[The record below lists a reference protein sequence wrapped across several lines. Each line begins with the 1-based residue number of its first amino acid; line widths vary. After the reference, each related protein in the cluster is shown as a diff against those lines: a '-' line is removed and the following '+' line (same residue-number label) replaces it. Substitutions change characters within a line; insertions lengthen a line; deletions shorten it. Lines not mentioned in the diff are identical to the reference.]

1 MPDNSF
7 HRDASGR
14 LSFDL
19 FNVPSDRY
27 SEICD
32 DLEPVGKVTLN
43 PLIGQGYFVGHE
55 QDTDVERER
64 VPNPAH
70 G

>member
-1 MPDNSF
+1 MPIS
-7 HRDASGR
+7 
-14 LSFDL
+14 
-19 FNVPSDRY
+19 
-27 SEICD
+27 
-32 DLEPVGKVTLN
+32 EPVGKVTLN